1 MSDRP
6 PPPPPPPGEGSTPPQ
21 GYGQPPPPGYGYPAQ
36 VGSASP
42 SPSPLAIGSLVTAIF
57 GLLCCSGFFVLSI
70 AAVVMAVFA
79 RKEISESGG
88 LKTGDGLAIAGLV
101 IGGLGILLG
110 VVTWGLRFTGA
121 INYGFSPF

>member
-1 MSDRP
+1 MSDP
-6 PPPPPPPGEGSTPPQ
+6 PPPPV
-21 GYGQPPPPGYGYPAQ
+21 GYGYPAG
-36 VGSASP
+36 VPGATP
-42 SPSPLAIGSLVTAIF
+42 SPSPLAIGSLVTSII
-57 GLLCCSGFFVLSI
+57 GLLCCSSLFVLSI

-110 VVTWGLRFTGA
+110 VVIWGLRIMGA
-121 INYGFSPF
+121 ISYGFSPF